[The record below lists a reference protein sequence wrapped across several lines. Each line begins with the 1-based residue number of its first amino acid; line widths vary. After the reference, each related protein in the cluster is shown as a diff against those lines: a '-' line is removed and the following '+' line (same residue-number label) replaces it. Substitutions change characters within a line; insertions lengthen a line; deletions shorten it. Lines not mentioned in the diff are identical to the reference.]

1 MDSVDAR
8 VQYLCEVAFSTQKP
22 FYYGNKRKQKM
33 GIINDSLGHICLVIL
48 PGICAYKIS
57 IDGIARQFGIF
68 FIQLVKFL
76 LM

>member
-1 MDSVDAR
+1 
-8 VQYLCEVAFSTQKP
+8 
-22 FYYGNKRKQKM
+22 M

-48 PGICAYKIS
+48 PGIGAYKVS

-76 LM
+76 SM